1 MNPEYLS
8 LADFLVTNSILA
20 WLGLR
25 MVKRI
30 DDLNQRV
37 DKHETRITLAEREL
51 EYAKENSS

>member
-30 DDLNQRV
+30 DDLDQRV

-51 EYAKENSS
+51 EYAKENRN